1 MRGGEGLQLCRES
14 LLLRKISQ
22 VSVLKNLFARI
33 WLMACGP
40 AGTLVHN
47 SRPFCREFAHH
58 TNTIVI
64 ASERDQSYY
73 PGVHDSSR
81 RMSIPVLRFGAW
93 EGSVY
98 QFHPDGSIS
107 DFL

>member
-33 WLMACGP
+33 RLMACGP

-64 ASERDQSYY
+64 ASEREQSYY
-73 PGVHDSSR
+73 PRASQMRTRLPAQYRSEFVIWSALPLMRNS
-81 RMSIPVLRFGAW
+81 
-93 EGSVY
+93 
-98 QFHPDGSIS
+98 QFLIRV
-107 DFL
+107 